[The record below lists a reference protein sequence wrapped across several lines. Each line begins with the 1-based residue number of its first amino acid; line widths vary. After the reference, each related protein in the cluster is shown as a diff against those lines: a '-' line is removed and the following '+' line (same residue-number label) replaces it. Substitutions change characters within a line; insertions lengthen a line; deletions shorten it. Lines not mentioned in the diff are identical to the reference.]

1 MKPLGLLNVLNL
13 KYWEIVSWYNMNNKE
28 IFFHLFNF
36 LVRTKHNHAEIKLIN
51 FIINIKLDNAASS
64 AEIKYFEK
72 EDKIIS
78 YLKNFFGSNQKKIFD
93 LDTYNYLWYFIDT
106 SQYKIENFRKIFN
119 LLVNCKLI

>member
-36 LVRTKHNHAEIKLIN
+36 LVRTKHNHAEIKL
-51 FIINIKLDNAASS
+51 DNAASS

-78 YLKNFFGSNQKKIFD
+78 YLKNFFGSNQKKDF
-93 LDTYNYLWYFIDT
+93 W
-106 SQYKIENFRKIFN
+106 FRYM
-119 LLVNCKLI
+119 